1 MPQRNTMLS
10 ALVVALWSLQVLVGQ
25 SPCRAAD
32 TSAAKFLS
40 ADSRRTVLLEAE
52 RCQNLGGWVVD
63 SQFMDQMGS
72 PFLLAHGLG
81 MPVRDASTTATF
93 PAPGTY
99 HVWVRTRDWVAPWHA
114 GGEPGRFRVL
124 VDGKTLPTT
133 FGVEGAQWHW
143 QPGGCVT
150 IPAKQVKV
158 ALHDLTGF
166 EGRCDAILF
175 SLDNLTPPNKEPQM
189 TEFRRKLLGL
199 TAKPKDAGTFDLV
212 VVGGGM
218 AGTCAALSAARLG
231 LTVALVQDRPVLAG
245 NNSSEVR
252 VWLQGARNLKPW
264 PRVGDIVAELEPKH
278 HAHPGTAEIY
288 EDQRRIDVVR
298 AEKNIKL
305 MLGWRVNGAQ
315 TSDGHVKSVTAEDIV
330 SGRRVRLCGTL
341 FADCTGDAALGFL
354 AGAKLEMTAKGHM
367 GPTNLWSV
375 VDTGKPSAFPRC
387 PWACDLSNKPFPS
400 DLRALGQWFWESG
413 FDRDP
418 IADAER
424 IRDTN
429 FRGMYGAWDALKNV
443 QKRFLNYRLGWAAYV
458 AGKRES
464 RRLMGDLVLCKDDL
478 VSGKKYPDGCVPTGW
493 SMDLHL
499 ADKRYNKGFESD
511 PFISVA
517 NFGPYK
523 RPYWVP
529 YRCFYSR
536 NVLNLFMAGR
546 DISVTHAAL
555 GGVRVMRTCGM
566 MGEIVG
572 MAASICKKRDTMP
585 RGVYDQYLD
594 ELKELMARGVGKI
607 HGEAVK
613 GG

>member
-1 MPQRNTMLS
+1 VTRRTLLG
-10 ALVVALWSLQVLVGQ
+10 ALVTVLWSIEVFTGQ
-25 SPCRAAD
+25 SPANAAD
-32 TSAAKFLS
+32 APAGKTKP

-52 RCQNLGGWVVD
+52 GFHNLGGWVVD

-81 MPVRDASTTATF
+81 TPVRDAITTATF
-93 PAPGTY
+93 PTPGTY
-99 HVWVRTRDWVAPWHA
+99 RVWVRTRDWVAPWHA
-114 GGEPGRFRVL
+114 PGKPGRFQVL
-124 VDGKTLPTT
+124 VDGKALPTT
-133 FGVEGAQWHW
+133 FGVEGEEWHW
-143 QPGGCVT
+143 QPGGTVQ
-150 IPAKQVKV
+150 ISAQQAKV
-158 ALHDLTGF
+158 AMHDLTGF

-175 SLDNLTPPNKEPQM
+175 SLDNLTPPNKEPQI
-189 TEFRRKLLGL
+189 TAFRRKLLGL
-199 TAKPKDAGTFDLV
+199 PEKRKDGGKFDLV

-231 LTVALVQDRPVLAG
+231 LSVVLVQDRPVLAG

-252 VWLQGARNLKPW
+252 VWLNGARNMEPW

-278 HAHPGTAEIY
+278 RAHPGAAEIY
-288 EDQRRIDVVR
+288 EDQRRIDIVR

-305 MLGWRVNGAQ
+305 MLGWRVNGVETA
-315 TSDGHVKSVTAEDIV
+315 DGRIASVTAQDAL

-341 FADCTGDAALGFL
+341 FADCTGDAAVGFL
-354 AGAKLEMTAKGHM
+354 AGADCKMTTKGHM

-375 VDTGKPSAFPRC
+375 VDTGKPSPFPRC
-387 PWACDLSNKPFPS
+387 PWACDLSQKPFPA
-400 DLRALGQWFWESG
+400 DLAALGQWFWESG
-413 FDRDP
+413 FDHDP

-429 FRGMYGAWDALKNV
+429 FRGMYGAWDVLKNV
-443 QKRFLNYRLGWAAYV
+443 RKKLPNHRLNWAAYV

-464 RRLMGDLVLCKDDL
+464 RRLMGDVVLSKADF
-478 VSGKKYPDGCVPTGW
+478 VGGKKYPDGCVITGW

-517 NFGPYK
+517 NFGAYK
-523 RPYWVP
+523 RPFWIP

-536 NVLNLFMAGR
+536 NVPNLFMAGR
-546 DISVTHAAL
+546 DISVTHEGL
-555 GGVRVMRTCGM
+555 GPVRVMRTCGL

-572 MAASICKKRDTMP
+572 MAASLCKQHDTSP
-585 RGVYDQYLD
+585 RGVYETYLD
-594 ELKELMARGVGKI
+594 ELKDLMARGAGKI
-607 HGEAVK
+607 HGQAVK
-613 GG
+613 GN